1 MQMCRF
7 PGGDDD
13 GYRKVCGE
21 LLQVVAAIERA
32 KQMSKFL
39 HNATTRR
46 DDMSNVALRF
56 RGGRF
61 E

>member
-7 PGGDDD
+7 PGRDDD

-39 HNATTRR
+39 HKATTHR